1 MSDHEA
7 VYAIIKAGVTRYPPR
22 HKCIRNEKQLDMQ
35 TFKQDFS
42 SLHSNVIYGLESQ
55 DDLVDA
61 FYSLVT
67 ECLDRHAPLKKVKVT
82 RPPAPWMASDEIR
95 EFQATRDKA
104 RAQACF
110 SGTYETWTAFRAV
123 RNSGALAR
131 EARTAEHHG

>member
-22 HKCIRNEKQLDMQ
+22 RKCIRNEKQLDMQ

-95 EFQATRDKA
+95 
-104 RAQACF
+104 
-110 SGTYETWTAFRAV
+110 GTYETWTAFRAV
-123 RNSGALAR
+123 RNSGA
-131 EARTAEHHG
+131 

>member
-7 VYAIIKAGVTRYPPR
+7 VYAIINARVTRYAPR

-35 TFKQDFS
+35 AFKQDFS
-42 SLHSNVIYGLESQ
+42 SLHLNVIYGLESP
-55 DDLVDA
+55 DDLVDLL
-61 FYSLVT
+61 YSLVT

-95 EFQATRDKA
+95 EFQATRDKV
-104 RAQACF
+104 RAQACC

-123 RNSGALAR
+123 RNSGAPAG
-131 EARTAEHHG
+131 TAEHHG